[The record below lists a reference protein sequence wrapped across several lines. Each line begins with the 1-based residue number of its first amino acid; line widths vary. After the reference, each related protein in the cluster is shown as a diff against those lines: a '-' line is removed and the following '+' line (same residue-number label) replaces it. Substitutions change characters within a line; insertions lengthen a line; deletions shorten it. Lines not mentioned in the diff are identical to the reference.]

1 MKNYFKIIFWQLLIV
16 VFTISGS
23 TAQTSNTF
31 NQRDDTFTL
40 LGLKRA
46 KADFEA
52 AKSEYERQQALFE
65 KGLIDKVALEKMH
78 NRYIYA
84 EVNYQQSLLTVLF
97 EDQYISITKA
107 VKYQGEDGKKH
118 ARITFANTSGGTSEF
133 QKLINV
139 DDELFRSL
147 QPDIIPNV
155 YVSILNDNQAII
167 SQPYEEKIDKLFY
180 GKPVEIDFVLLQD
193 LDQVNVSMIYSNG
206 VQRTMKIFLQKDES
220 VDKVLVQSEQFSQE
234 VDLGKAT
241 SFDLTLELYS
251 GSSNTFALEVVNLPK
266 QIGRFFKSQ
275 NGQVRLTQIKF
286 TESSRTKPAALEISL
301 PDRPSDEVVMDQPIP
316 FYVLILPKDKVGQI
330 KNLRTKNW
338 TEEEIA
344 ALEVGFVKLE
354 LVPRGKGEL
363 RVKTPQ
369 LYHAIDR
376 DQSASVIMDLF
387 NEGSDRLDNI
397 EFKVDLPLNW
407 TKGFR
412 PKSISSLEIGD
423 EIRTTMLVTPP
434 QDVAAGKY
442 NIRVRLTSMSNG
454 LPVSAEDKT
463 ITIEV
468 NSSTSILGTLFI
480 LLLIG
485 GLIFGVIMYG
495 LKLSK
500 K

>member
-1 MKNYFKIIFWQLLIV
+1 MHKYFKIISWQFIIIV
-16 VFTISGS
+16 LVALSSF
-23 TAQTSNTF
+23 AQTSNTF

-52 AKSEYERQQALFE
+52 VKAEYEREQELFN
-65 KGLIDKVALEKMH
+65 KGLVDKVALENVK
-78 NRYIYA
+78 NRYVYA

-107 VKYQGEDGKKH
+107 VKYQGEDGHKH
-118 ARITFANTSGGTSEF
+118 ARITFANTSGGSAEF

-139 DDELFRSL
+139 EDELFRSL

-155 YVSILNDNQAII
+155 YISILNDNQAII
-167 SQPYEEKIDKLFY
+167 SQPYESKIPKLFY
-180 GKPVEIDFVLLQD
+180 GKPVELDFVLLQD

-234 VDLGKAT
+234 VDLGKST

-266 QIGRFFKSQ
+266 QIGRFFKA
-275 NGQVRLTQIKF
+275 GQVRLTQVKF
-286 TESSRTKPAALEISL
+286 TESSRTKSAAIEISL
-301 PDRPSDEVVMDQPIP
+301 PDRPSDKVVMDQPIP
-316 FYVLILPKDKVGQI
+316 FYVLILPRDKAGQI
-330 KNLRTKNW
+330 KDFKSKIW
-338 TEEEIA
+338 TEEEIK
-344 ALEVGFVKLE
+344 ALEVGYVKLE

-363 RVKTPQ
+363 LVKTPQ
-369 LYHAIDR
+369 LYHAIDA
-376 DQSASVIMDLF
+376 DQSASIIMDLF

-407 TKGFR
+407 TKEIT
-412 PKSISSLEIGD
+412 PKSVTSLNIGED
-423 EIRTTMLVTPP
+423 IRTTMVVTPP
-434 QDVAAGKY
+434 TDVAAGKY
-442 NIRVRLTSMSNG
+442 NIRVRLSSMSNG

-468 NSSTSILGTLFI
+468 NSSTSIWGTLFI

-485 GLIFGVIMYG
+485 GLIFGVVMYG